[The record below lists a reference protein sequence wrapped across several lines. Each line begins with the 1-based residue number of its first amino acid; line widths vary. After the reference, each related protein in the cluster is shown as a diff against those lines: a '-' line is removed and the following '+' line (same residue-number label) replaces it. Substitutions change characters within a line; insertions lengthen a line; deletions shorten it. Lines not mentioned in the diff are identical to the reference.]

1 MQILGLAKR
10 LMPVSDAT
18 MSLWIVATLFAA
30 SVQALRFLLQKRLAM
45 SGLTPAAATFARF
58 VHAPF
63 VIAAG
68 LAIWLGVSGQTLP
81 AIGTGFW
88 PYAVAGAISQI
99 LATICVVALFA
110 RRNFAVGIA
119 FSKIT
124 VLFTVAA
131 GFIVLGETVTWAD
144 LLAMG
149 VGLIG
154 VLILSVP
161 VTGGWQVFNRA
172 SALGLAS
179 GVFFSISAVGYRG
192 ASLLIESDAPVL
204 RAAVTLG
211 LATLVQAV
219 LLGAWLAA
227 RDRAGLIAVVRRW
240 RATALIGA
248 TSMAGSLGWFT
259 AYTLQTAAYVNAV
272 GQVELILSM
281 VISWTVLGE
290 RFSRRE
296 LLAIVLV
303 GVSVIGLVLLQ
314 A

>member
-179 GVFFSISAVGYRG
+179 GVFFSISAVG
-192 ASLLIESDAPVL
+192 
-204 RAAVTLG
+204 
-211 LATLVQAV
+211 
-219 LLGAWLAA
+219 
-227 RDRAGLIAVVRRW
+227 
-240 RATALIGA
+240 
-248 TSMAGSLGWFT
+248 WFT